1 MILIII
7 DLIFSNLV
15 NQFIILKQ
23 FFKILIKNAY
33 AIEINIIYFYLN
45 LLQNY
50 QFCLIWQIVQNLYY
64 FFLFVNFFQ
73 INLQCPIFYYFHY
86 ANEYFFQIY
95 FISSSKSYSL
105 IQFIQVFKKISS
117 FILLY
122 TSYHEQQDGDQSI
135 HVTIYTLL
143 FQVQHFYY
151 CHITLYIFK
160 FNFLTRWISSI
171 LYLILIKLKLIFI
184 VYKHVNI
191 LIVH

>member
-64 FFLFVNFFQ
+64 FFQ
-73 INLQCPIFYYFHY
+73 IKLQCPIFYYFHY
-86 ANEYFFQIY
+86 ANKYFFQIY
-95 FISSSKSYSL
+95 FISSTKSYLL

-122 TSYHEQQDGDQSI
+122 TLYHKQEDGDQSI
-135 HVTIYTLL
+135 HVIIYTLL
-143 FQVQHFYY
+143 FLVQYFYY